1 MLVHVGDHDQNKVE
15 GTEQTRQIK
24 EIIKHPL
31 YKRIQKGKRPND
43 NVADNDFAII
53 KLAKPVIFNKYVN
66 PICLPLYNDKKYES
80 VEARFSGW
88 GSMYYEQSAHD
99 KLHIYTKL
107 RKVGYHCALHSQ
119 KLKYIEYLCLGCCAY
134 YAQCKVC

>member
-24 EIIKHPL
+24 EIIKHPQ

-66 PICLPLYNDKKYES
+66 PICLPLYNDKKYDS

-88 GSMYYEQSAHD
+88 GSMYYEQGALD
-99 KLHIYTKL
+99 VLKIAGL
-107 RKVGYHCALHSQ
+107 RKVGYDCTIIT
-119 KLKYIEYLCLGCCAY
+119 LKYIEHLCL
-134 YAQCKVC
+134 

>member
-1 MLVHVGDHDQNKVE
+1 MLVHVGSHDKNKFE
-15 GTEQTRQIK
+15 GTEQTVRIK

-31 YKRIQKGKRPND
+31 YKRIQKGKHKIP
-43 NVADNDFAII
+43 DNDFAII

>member
-1 MLVHVGDHDQNKVE
+1 MLVHVGSHDKNKVE

-31 YKRIQKGKRPND
+31 YKRIQKGKHKIP
-43 NVADNDFAII
+43 DNDFAII

-66 PICLPLYNDKKYES
+66 PICLPLYNDKKYDS

-88 GSMYYEQSAHD
+88 GSMYYEQGALD
-99 KLHIYTKL
+99 VLKIAGL
-107 RKVGYHCALHSQ
+107 RKVGYDCTIII
-119 KLKYIEYLCLGCCAY
+119 LKYIEHHYL
-134 YAQCKVC
+134 